1 MSEQGQSVEQLQAE
15 IEAARSRL
23 SRTIDELTY
32 RAQPQQI
39 VARQTEA
46 AKASLMAATHDDD
59 GGLRVVFLHAGPVTF
74 DDDGGLRIERIAAV
88 LAVVAALAIGLGL
101 LRRRRG

>member
-59 GGLRVVFLHAGPVTF
+59 GGLRT
-74 DDDGGLRIERIAAV
+74 ERIAAV

>member
-1 MSEQGQSVEQLQAE
+1 MSEQGQSVEQLQAQ

-23 SRTIDELTY
+23 AGTIDELAF

-39 VARQTEA
+39 VARQKESVR
-46 AKASLMAATHDDD
+46 ASFAQATHTED
-59 GGLRVVFLHAGPVTF
+59 GSLRA
-74 DDDGGLRIERIAAV
+74 ERIAAV

-101 LRRRRG
+101 LRRRRR

>member
-1 MSEQGQSVEQLQAE
+1 MILVGPHRHHEPSGIGELLV
-15 IEAARSRL
+15 EAARARL
-23 SRTIDELTY
+23 SGTIDELAY

-39 VARQTEA
+39 VARQKEA
-46 AKASLMAATHDDD
+46 ARASLMQATHDED
-59 GGLRVVFLHAGPVTF
+59 GALRT
-74 DDDGGLRIERIAAV
+74 ERIAAV

>member
-1 MSEQGQSVEQLQAE
+1 MSEQGQSIDE
-15 IEAARSRL
+15 IEAEIKAARARL
-23 SRTIDELTY
+23 AGTIDELAY

-39 VARQTEA
+39 VARQKE
-46 AKASLMAATHDDD
+46 SLMASFADATRAED
-59 GGLRVVFLHAGPVTF
+59 GQLRT
-74 DDDGGLRIERIAAV
+74 ERIAAV

>member
-1 MSEQGQSVEQLQAE
+1 MSEQGQSVEQLQAQ
-15 IEAARSRL
+15 IEAARARL
-23 SRTIDELTY
+23 SGTIDELAY

-39 VARQTEA
+39 VARQKEA
-46 AKASLMAATHDDD
+46 ARASLMQATHDED
-59 GGLRVVFLHAGPVTF
+59 GALRT
-74 DDDGGLRIERIAAV
+74 ERIAVV

>member
-23 SRTIDELTY
+23 SDTIDELAY

-39 VARQTEA
+39 VARQKESA
-46 AKASLMAATHDDD
+46 RASLMAATHDDAGD
-59 GGLRVVFLHAGPVTF
+59 LRT
-74 DDDGGLRIERIAAV
+74 ERIAAV
-88 LAVVAALAIGLGL
+88 LGVVAALAIALGL

>member
-1 MSEQGQSVEQLQAE
+1 MSEQGQSIDE
-15 IEAARSRL
+15 IEAEIKAARARL
-23 SRTIDELTY
+23 AGTIDELAY

-39 VARQTEA
+39 VARQKE
-46 AKASLMAATHDDD
+46 SLMASFAPATRAED
-59 GGLRVVFLHAGPVTF
+59 GQLRT
-74 DDDGGLRIERIAAV
+74 ERIAAV